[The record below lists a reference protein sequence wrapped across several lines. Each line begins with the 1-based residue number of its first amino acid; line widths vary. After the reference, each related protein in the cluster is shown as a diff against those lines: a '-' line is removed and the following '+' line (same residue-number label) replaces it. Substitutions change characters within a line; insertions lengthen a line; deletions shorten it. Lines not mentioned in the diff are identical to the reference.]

1 MGDRLWQWRQSARQ
15 SAIAHQVNPAEVDW
29 LLQHGAGVA
38 PLLLKLGPP
47 LPQEISLRRSLAD
60 LTQLWQARLHDRMPV
75 QYLVGRVP
83 WREFELIV
91 SPAVL
96 IPRPE
101 TELLIDLAK
110 SAALQQGLPVDEASQ
125 WADLGTGSGAIALG
139 LAAAFPGATIHAVDV
154 SEPALAIARQNA
166 AAAGLGNSPG
176 DSPRDCFANRIR
188 FYQGSWFEPLS
199 LLAEPLQGIVSNPP
213 YIPTG
218 DLTHLDPE
226 VACHEPHTALDGG
239 LDGLDCI
246 RHIAHTAP
254 RYLKPGGLLLLE
266 MMAGQAPAVTQ
277 ILTHTGQY
285 TTVQIYP
292 DLAGIERFALGV
304 RRGNGKE

>member
-1 MGDRLWQWRQSARQ
+1 MSAVEPVVVEMVAGDRLWQWRQAACQ
-15 SAIAHQVNPAEVDW
+15 SAIAHQVSPVEVDW
-29 LLQHGAGVA
+29 LLQHGANVE

-47 LPQEISLRRSLAD
+47 FPPKISLSRSLAD
-60 LTQLWQARLHDRMPV
+60 LTQLWQARLRDRVPV

-83 WREFELIV
+83 WREFDLAV

-110 SAALQQGLPVDEASQ
+110 SAALHHGLPLNEACH

-139 LAAAFPGATIHAVDV
+139 LASVFPLATVHAVDW
-154 SEPALAIARQNA
+154 SEPALAIARQNTDT
-166 AAAGLGNSPG
+166 AGLGS
-176 DSPRDCFANRIR
+176 RIQ
-188 FYQGSWFEPLS
+188 FHQGSWFEPLAP
-199 LLAEPLQGIVSNPP
+199 LAGQLEGIVSNPP

-226 VACHEPHTALDGG
+226 VACHEPHAALDGG
-239 LDGLDCI
+239 PDGLDCI

-277 ILTHTGQY
+277 ILANTGQY
-285 TTVQIYP
+285 ATAQIHP
-292 DLAGIERFALGV
+292 DLAGIERFAVSV
-304 RRGNGKE
+304 RR

>member
-1 MGDRLWQWRQSARQ
+1 MAEPAVETVMGDRLWQWRQAARQ
-15 SAIAHQVNPAEVDW
+15 SAIAHQVDPAEVDW

-47 LPQEISLRRSLAD
+47 LPREIPLRRSLTD
-60 LTQLWQARLHDRMPV
+60 LTRLWQARLRDRVPV

-83 WREFELIV
+83 WREFELTV

-110 SAALQQGLPVDEASQ
+110 SAALQCGLPIHKASH

-139 LAAAFPGATIHAVDV
+139 LAAAFPNATIHAVDL

-166 AAAGLGNSPG
+166 AAAGSGNSPG
-176 DSPRDCFANRIR
+176 DCFANRIQ

-199 LLAEPLQGIVSNPP
+199 QLAEPLQGIVSNPP

-218 DLTHLDPE
+218 DLTRLDPE
-226 VACHEPHTALDGG
+226 VAHHEPHTALDGG
-239 LDGLDCI
+239 PDGLDCI

-277 ILTHTGQY
+277 ILTHSGQY
-285 TTVQIYP
+285 TTVQVHT
-292 DLAGIERFALGV
+292 DLSGIERFAVSV
-304 RRGNGKE
+304 RA

>member
-1 MGDRLWQWRQSARQ
+1 MAELMVETVMGDRLWQWRQAARQ
-15 SAIAHQVNPAEVDW
+15 AAIAHQVNPAEVDW
-29 LLQHGAGVA
+29 LLQHGANVE
-38 PLLLKLGPP
+38 PLLLKFGPP
-47 LPQEISLRRSLAD
+47 SYREISLSRSLAE
-60 LTQLWQARLHDRMPV
+60 LTQLWQTRLEARMPV
-75 QYLVGRVP
+75 QYLVGHAP
-83 WREFELIV
+83 WREFDLAV

-110 SAALQQGLPVDEASQ
+110 STVLELGLPVDEVSH

-139 LAAAFPGATIHAVDV
+139 LAAAFPLATVHAVDF

-166 AAAGLGNSPG
+166 AAAGLSK
-176 DSPRDCFANRIR
+176 RIQFHR
-188 FYQGSWFEPLS
+188 GSWFEPLA
-199 LLAEPLQGIVSNPP
+199 LLAKPLQGIVSNPP
-213 YIPTG
+213 YIPTC
-218 DLTHLDPE
+218 DLIHLDPE

-239 LDGLDCI
+239 PDGLDCI

-254 RYLKPGGLLLLE
+254 RYLASGGLLLLE

-285 TTVQIYP
+285 ATVQIHA
-292 DLAGIERFALGV
+292 DLSGIERFAVSV
-304 RRGNGKE
+304 RA